1 MFNVLLKF
9 TENCWTHFP
18 RSPGN
23 AIMATNGKGDCGLT
37 PLDSLASRNQG
48 TSLSPLS
55 SNMLTTLTPGTSCSQ
70 GFRVRICEK
79 PVKPELP
86 PTLTMNYSD
95 SQGGLSTTRAWLLNP
110 TNFACSV
117 PCQCTVSP
125 YLMGKSC
132 FSQSVVR

>member
-1 MFNVLLKF
+1 M
-9 TENCWTHFP
+9 
-18 RSPGN
+18 
-23 AIMATNGKGDCGLT
+23 AILQDVPTFQNLGAVSKLRGISFGCV
-37 PLDSLASRNQG
+37 LDSLASRNQG

-110 TNFACSV
+110 TNFVCSV

-132 FSQSVVR
+132 FSQSVVW